1 MKSMWRSMVVGL
13 AFALT
18 LQAQGQVI
26 TLRASVFEVL
36 VESSSL
42 NGEGDFEGALALLE
56 AVDLSGLTP
65 MELAEVRKTIANT
78 YHLAGQL
85 ERARAHFWMVVDEP
99 ANVPPELLN
108 GAWSG
113 LATVSFQLE
122 DYEDIL
128 RIVRM
133 WRDRVGQPGPEVHRH
148 LALAQFGL
156 GNRDASVA
164 EGELYV
170 AALRAVGDAV
180 PSSFERFLAQARRP
194 EGEVSDPRNE

>member
-99 ANVPPELLN
+99 ANVPPELVN

-133 WRDRVGQPGPEVHRH
+133 WRDRVEQPGPEVHRH